1 MAEAAKIATP
11 HIAAVGSAVASVR
24 RVGDEIA
31 GSDGAQTVIK
41 GYVERVERL
50 TRDRPG
56 TLGVYVT
63 TDSVYMTA
71 HPRPAPS
78 PL

>member
-11 HIAAVGSAVASVR
+11 HIVAVGIAVAS
-24 RVGDEIA
+24 VGDEIA
-31 GSDGAQTVIK
+31 GSDGGAQTVIK

-56 TLGVYVT
+56 L
-63 TDSVYMTA
+63 
-71 HPRPAPS
+71 
-78 PL
+78 PLL